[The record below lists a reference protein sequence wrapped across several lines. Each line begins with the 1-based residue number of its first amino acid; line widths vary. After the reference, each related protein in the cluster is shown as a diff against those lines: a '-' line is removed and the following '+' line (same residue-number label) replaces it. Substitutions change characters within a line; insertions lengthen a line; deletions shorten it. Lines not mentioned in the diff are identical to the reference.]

1 MKASSFHYKTQK
13 EAPKDAELIS
23 HKLMIRTNMIKTVGF
38 RYLFMDAPGIKDSK

>member
-23 HKLMIRTNMIKTVGF
+23 HKLMIRTNMIKPLASGI
-38 RYLFMDAPGIKDSK
+38 LFVDAPGIKDS